1 MPFTPIIQQY
11 HPSQLSH
18 EINATSTALASPDLI
33 HLGKSDTRAL
43 QDSKQIYQKAKV

>member
-18 EINATSTALASPDLI
+18 EINATSTALVSPDVI
-33 HLGKSDTRAL
+33 HLGKPDTCAL